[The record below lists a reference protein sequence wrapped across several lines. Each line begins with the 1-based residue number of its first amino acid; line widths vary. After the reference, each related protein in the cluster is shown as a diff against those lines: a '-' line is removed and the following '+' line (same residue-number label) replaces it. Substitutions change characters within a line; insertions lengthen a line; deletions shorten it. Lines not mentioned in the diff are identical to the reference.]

1 MIPALEDVWMIANF
15 WKLLSVTRRS
25 NAPVFA
31 LTLAA
36 AVLVQA
42 RAPLSAQSSA
52 SGLEF
57 GGVTLSGSLR
67 TRVESWDWFGG
78 APGGTYTY
86 PASLFRVG
94 FSRTNRPRDWL
105 VELALPVLVGL
116 PDQPVGAGPQGL
128 GANYFTANGSANAAM
143 LFVKQAFARFN
154 DLGGV
159 AGQSLKL
166 GRMEFFDGA
175 EVSPRNA
182 TLAAVKRDRVALRL
196 LGNFGFTHV
205 GRSVDGV
212 QYAIDRPRLNV
223 TLLAARPT
231 RGVFQVDGWGELNVN
246 VFYGA
251 VTGQLGDTTNP
262 GEWRL
267 FGLGYHDYRDD
278 IVKAD
283 NRPLAARRADR
294 RHIDVGTFGGHY
306 IRVVDTRRGPIDLLV
321 WGAVQSGSWGDLA
334 HRAGTLAA
342 EAGWQ
347 PQIALA
353 PWIRGGFDYASGDRN
368 GNDNRHGTFFQV
380 LPTPRLYARFPF
392 FNMMN
397 TEDAFGE
404 LILRPSK
411 TLTIRA
417 DVHSLRL
424 AEANDLW
431 YQGGGAFQPRTFGYV
446 GQASG
451 GHQGLA
457 ILSDVSADLV
467 VTPRV
472 SIGAYYG
479 YAAGGLAAKAN
490 YVTDTNARLGY
501 VELLLRF

>member
-1 MIPALEDVWMIANF
+1 MLANF

-25 NAPVFA
+25 TAEAFA
-31 LTLAA
+31 VSIAA
-36 AVLVQA
+36 ALLV
-42 RAPLSAQSSA
+42 RASVPLSAQSSA
-52 SGLEF
+52 PGIAPLKL
-57 GGVTLSGSLR
+57 GGVGISGSLR
-67 TRVESWDWFGG
+67 TRVESWDWFGSSSAG
-78 APGGTYTY
+78 AYTY
-86 PASLFRVG
+86 PGSLFRVG
-94 FSRTNRPRDWL
+94 VSRTTKPYDWQ
-105 VELALPVLVGL
+105 VEFALPVLLGL
-116 PDQPVGAGPQGL
+116 PHQPAGAGPQGL
-128 GANYFTANGSANAAM
+128 GANYFTANGGRTNAAM
-143 LFVKQAFARFN
+143 LFVKQAFARFH

-166 GRMEFFDGA
+166 GRMEFFDGT
-175 EVSPRNA
+175 EVSPSNA

-205 GRSVDGV
+205 GRSLDGV
-212 QYAIDRPRLNV
+212 QYAIDRPRMNV
-223 TLLAARPT
+223 TLLAARPS

-251 VTGQLGDTTNP
+251 ITGQLGDTAHP

-278 IVKAD
+278 VVKAD
-283 NRPLAARRADR
+283 NRPFAARQADR
-294 RHIDVGTFGGHY
+294 HHSTIGTIGGHF
-306 IRVVDTRRGPIDLLV
+306 IRTIDARPGTIDLLV
-321 WGAVQSGSWGDLA
+321 WGAVQAGSWGNLT
-334 HRAGTLAA
+334 HRAGSFAA

-347 PQIALA
+347 PKTAFA
-353 PWIRGGFDYASGDRN
+353 PWVRGGFDFASGDHNRN
-368 GNDNRHGTFFQV
+368 DTMHGTFFQV

-397 TEDAFGE
+397 TGDAFGE

-411 TLTIRA
+411 ALTIRA

-424 AEANDLW
+424 ADANDLW
-431 YQGGGAFQPRTFGYV
+431 YQGGGAFQPRTFGYG
-446 GQASG
+446 GQVSEG
-451 GHQGLA
+451 YQGLA
-457 ILSDVSADLV
+457 VLSDASADLV

-479 YAAGGLAAKAN
+479 YAAGGPVAKAN